1 MTKSIIAKKRKARFQ
16 ASIKQTSKTQSNK
29 FTPAANESIQTLL
42 EFVKKET
49 GKKLSKSK
57 LIHNLIESSIKEL
70 HQNGEISNSP
80 YLKETVMKDINSKLS
95 SINRLNFRAHYP
107 SLDRLNK
114 VNELLSEVVKCVKA

>member
-16 ASIKQTSKTQSNK
+16 ASINQTSKTQSNK

-70 HQNGEISNSP
+70 HENGQISNSP
-80 YLKETVMKDINSKLS
+80 YLKEAVMKDINVKLS
-95 SINRLNFRAHYP
+95 FINRLNFRAKYP
-107 SLDRLNK
+107 SLNHLK
-114 VNELLSEVVKCVKA
+114 EINELLSQVVKCIQA